1 MWSSS
6 GTITSALDGMSAT
19 TEKLQQ
25 VLDLEHYLDV
35 LEHKPGAL
43 AGSKPLEQCRKA
55 GRWPA
60 SYDRLWEGLI
70 RRYGK
75 QQGTREMI
83 AVIKLDRIHGSV
95 KLKQAIEA
103 AMELGCHH
111 LAAVEYLLT
120 ADRLS
125 RTVPE
130 MVEIGLLDRYERPMP
145 VMTNYDQLLG
155 KAVIA

>member
-1 MWSSS
+1 MPQ
-6 GTITSALDGMSAT
+6 IAT
-19 TEKLQQ
+19 
-25 VLDLEHYLDV
+25 V
-35 LEHKPGAL
+35 
-43 AGSKPLEQCRKA
+43 
-55 GRWPA
+55 A
-60 SYDRLWEGLI
+60 SHYDRFWEGLM

-83 AVIKLDRIHGSV
+83 AILKPDRVHGSV
-95 KLKQAIEA
+95 KLKQAIQS

-130 MVEIGLLDRYERPMP
+130 MVEFGLLDRYERPMP
-145 VMTNYDQLLG
+145 VMTGYDQLLE
-155 KAVIA
+155 KAVTA